1 MQGSRAPFPIEKT
14 ASVHLCYLLAKAG
27 VAGRGRSGRHR
38 ASGPY
43 APQIGDEWLWAAW
56 R

>member
-14 ASVHLCYLLAKAG
+14 ASVHVCHFLAKSG
-27 VAGRGRSGRHR
+27 VAGCGRSGRHR
-38 ASGPY
+38 GSGPY
-43 APQIGDEWLWAAW
+43 APQRGDEWLWAAW